1 MKKLRSGTI
10 HRLQMG
16 PVHDFKLVGSAE
28 GLLPSV
34 KVIAGFISVARA
46 LAATVTE

>member
-28 GLLPSV
+28 GLLPLE
-34 KVIAGFISVARA
+34 VIAGFISVARA

>member
-16 PVHDFKLVGSAE
+16 SVHDLKLVGSAE
-28 GLLPSV
+28 GLLPWV
-34 KVIAGFISVARA
+34 KAVADFISVARA
-46 LAATVTE
+46 LAATMTE